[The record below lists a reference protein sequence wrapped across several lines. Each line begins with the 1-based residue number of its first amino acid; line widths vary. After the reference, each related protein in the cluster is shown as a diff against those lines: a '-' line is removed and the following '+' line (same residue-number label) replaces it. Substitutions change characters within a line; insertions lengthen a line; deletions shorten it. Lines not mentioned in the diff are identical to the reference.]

1 MSKLLL
7 LVTFIIREGSG
18 IVMLMQGYEK
28 LTGGFTLKGLVPVI
42 ANNTDSPEWYKW
54 FFANIVAH
62 TTSLFDIIV
71 PLGEIAIGLGL
82 IFGVFAY
89 AASFFGAF
97 VMINYILADMI
108 FTYPLQLT
116 FFILLLMSHSLL
128 KQISLK
134 EIINYFRGRK
144 NRGEK
149 IDDLLIVDDEQ
160 DIVDICQTYFEYEG
174 YKVTTTTSGK
184 EAISLLSNDIDI
196 MVLDIMMPEVNGYDI
211 VKEMKRQKLDIP
223 FIYLTAK
230 TQEHD
235 TIYALTLGADDYVKK
250 PFSPRELVLR
260 INNLLT
266 RMKKYHHQPVEQL
279 SFDELTLINLSK
291 VVTVNGHEV
300 PMRIKEFELLWYLA
314 SRENEVISKSE
325 LLEKVW
331 GYDYYE
337 DANTVNVH
345 IHRIREKLEKESFT
359 TYTITTVWGLGY
371 KFERSR

>member
-1 MSKLLL
+1 MNKLLL
-7 LVTFIIREGSG
+7 LVTFIIRVGSG

-62 TTSLFDIIV
+62 TTSLFDIVV

-97 VMINYILADMI
+97 VMINYILADMINYILADMI

-149 IDDLLIVDDEQ
+149 IDD
-160 DIVDICQTYFEYEG
+160 
-174 YKVTTTTSGK
+174 
-184 EAISLLSNDIDI
+184 
-196 MVLDIMMPEVNGYDI
+196 P
-211 VKEMKRQKLDIP
+211 
-223 FIYLTAK
+223 LT
-230 TQEHD
+230 D
-235 TIYALTLGADDYVKK
+235 RG
-250 PFSPRELVLR
+250 
-260 INNLLT
+260 
-266 RMKKYHHQPVEQL
+266 
-279 SFDELTLINLSK
+279 
-291 VVTVNGHEV
+291 
-300 PMRIKEFELLWYLA
+300 
-314 SRENEVISKSE
+314 
-325 LLEKVW
+325 
-331 GYDYYE
+331 
-337 DANTVNVH
+337 
-345 IHRIREKLEKESFT
+345 
-359 TYTITTVWGLGY
+359 
-371 KFERSR
+371 